1 MNEQTLQDRPSLA
14 KWNELVAAAGSAPR
28 VQFGSYV
35 GTGEAGSAHA
45 ITLTF
50 EFEPKAVLIVST
62 GRPEFGLLI
71 RPGWSLGVSGAG
83 MTNAASVTWD
93 GNSVSWYH
101 GSSEGMML
109 NSLRTTYYYLAIC

>member
-1 MNEQTLQDRPSLA
+1 MAQTYEDKPTLA
-14 KWNELVAAAGSAPR
+14 AWNEVVGAVSAAPKIAT
-28 VQFGSYV
+28 GSY
-35 GTGEAGSAHA
+35 TGDGYYGSAHA